1 MSVNSRE
8 TKNLSVCKNK
18 PAAGRHNRPPAP
30 SPVQVTYTAQVRE
43 AQRTAGSV
51 LKQSPFTGLR
61 PSAPQGEVVVDS
73 GNGRY
78 LLSSREEGVPQDVRD
93 VPPGHRDFRLDA
105 EPPRDRRDLP
115 PREPFGQAPR
125 AQTCSDSAP
134 GAGRLGE
141 S

>member
-1 MSVNSRE
+1 M
-8 TKNLSVCKNK
+8 
-18 PAAGRHNRPPAP
+18 
-30 SPVQVTYTAQVRE
+30 RE

-73 GNGRY
+73 GSGRC
-78 LLSSREEGVPQDVRD
+78 LLSSREEVVLQDVRD
-93 VPPGHRDFRLDA
+93 VPPGHRDFGQG
-105 EPPRDRRDLP
+105 PPRDRRDLP